1 MNLRLVKELIKE
13 KAEERKKQEI
23 IEQYEELKNTLEN
36 YQGTMQDFFNEYSG
50 DEINQ
55 DYMTLYYGNI
65 KVKIYNDLTL
75 DKHFIEYDNDENP
88 TKKEYKED

>member
-1 MNLRLVKELIKE
+1 MEYYIDL
-13 KAEERKKQEI
+13 KQI
-23 IEQYEELKNTLEN
+23 LED
-36 YQGTMQDFFNEYSG
+36 YKGTMQDFFNDYSG

-55 DYMTLYYGNI
+55 DYMILYYGQI

-88 TKKEYKED
+88 TELEYEEEII

>member
-1 MNLRLVKELIKE
+1 MKSLKEVIKE
-13 KAEERKKQEI
+13 RKEIKMQEQAFN
-23 IEQYEELKNTLEN
+23 EYLELKNTLEN
-36 YQGTMQDFFNEYSG
+36 YQGTMQDVFDEFSG

-88 TKKEYKED
+88 TEREYKED

>member
-1 MNLRLVKELIKE
+1 MEYYIDL
-13 KAEERKKQEI
+13 KQI
-23 IEQYEELKNTLEN
+23 LEN
-36 YQGTMQDFFNEYSG
+36 YKGTIQDFFNDYSG

-55 DYMTLYYGNI
+55 DYMILYYGQI

-88 TKKEYKED
+88 TELEYEEEII